1 MPYSTGLIDAA
12 RVHRCQE
19 QPLERGPESED
30 DGARHRDRQQR
41 GDSRQPDGGDV
52 VHENPAHHVELTV
65 AEADDAEDR
74 EDERQAER
82 HESVDDP
89 DDQSVGDLGGDERAV
104 GDAVVARVG
113 EGECAGDEHHGCDG
127 RDDDE
132 AVGDLGGLEPERNQ
146 TDRAGRGPEH
156 GAEQGRVRG
165 VQIVLEIAAPG
176 RDAAD
181 HGPRDHPRD
190 HAPEDGGEFHVRVRA
205 ASRLFSRDA
214 GFPPETED
222 RLRRESSHR
231 FGCRSGQLT

>member
-30 DGARHRDRQQR
+30 DRARHRDRQQG

-52 VHENPAHHVELTV
+52 VHEDSAHHVELAM

-82 HESVDDP
+82 HEPVDDP
-89 DDQSVGDLGGDERAV
+89 DDQSVGDLGGDEGAV

-113 EGECAGDEHHGCDG
+113 KGECAGDEHHGCDG

-132 AVGDLGGLEPERNQ
+132 AVGDLGGLEPERDQ

-156 GAEQGRVRG
+156 GAEQGRVGG
-165 VQIVLEIAAPG
+165 VQIVPEVAAPG

-181 HGPRDHPRD
+181 DGPRDHPRD
-190 HAPEDGGEFHVRVRA
+190 HPPEDGREFHVRVRA
-205 ASRLFSRDA
+205 ASRLFSMDA
-214 GFPPETED
+214 NVSPETED